1 MLVFFYY
8 FDIFSIFYVYLK
20 FLIVKKNIGH
30 FAFTNL
36 NKDLNMMLEENV
48 SKGIRQ

>member
-1 MLVFFYY
+1 MLVFFDY

-20 FLIVKKNIGH
+20 FLIVIKSIGH
-30 FAFTNL
+30 LAFTNL